1 MIPPNED
8 ESKMLASAMDDED
21 NSKFADMI
29 DQSIQDRDQSKKG
42 KKSKRENIID
52 FSKEK
57 VFYEDSEGDLNV
69 ISDDEDLINASRY
82 TTQHK

>member
-1 MIPPNED
+1 
-8 ESKMLASAMDDED
+8 MLASAMDDED